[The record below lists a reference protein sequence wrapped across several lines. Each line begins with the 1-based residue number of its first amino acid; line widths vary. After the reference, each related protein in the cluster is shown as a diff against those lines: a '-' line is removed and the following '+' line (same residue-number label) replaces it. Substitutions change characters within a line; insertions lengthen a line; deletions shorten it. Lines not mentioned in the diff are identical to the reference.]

1 MPNVSLRDERLTGA
15 RGAGDWIGD
24 DSPTLCALAVL
35 PAGVRVKIVRLA
47 CAQADAERLRVL
59 GLFEGTHVRIVDRGS
74 GLLLDVCG
82 ARLAVGRSLAADIM
96 VLVAP

>member
-1 MPNVSLRDERLTGA
+1 MRSVFLLDERLTRSGA
-15 RGAGDWIGD
+15 ADD
-24 DSPTLCALAVL
+24 DSPTLCALAAL
-35 PAGVRVKIVRLA
+35 PAGVCVRVVRLA
-47 CAQADAERLRVL
+47 CAHADAQRLRVL

-96 VLVAP
+96 VRVVS

>member
-1 MPNVSLRDERLTGA
+1 MTGA
-15 RGAGDWIGD
+15 RASGDRFGD

-35 PAGVRVKIVRLA
+35 PAGVRVRVIRLA
-47 CAQADAERLRVL
+47 CAHADAQRLRVL
-59 GLFEGTHVRIVDRGS
+59 GLFEGANVRIVDRGS

-96 VLVAP
+96 VRVVP